1 MDIPNLKAAAKSPL
15 ARALFMID
23 GVTGVFLSQ
32 EFVTVN
38 KRADVPR
45 TEVKPA
51 AFETMMDFFAS
62 GRPVVEE
69 GQAERKDTAIE
80 EDDDEV
86 VIMIKEIIDTHIRP
100 SVAQDGG
107 DVEYVGF
114 EDGVVMVKMQGSCS
128 GCPSSGATLK
138 GGIERMLMHYVPE
151 VTNVVAVDDDD
162 LSRINMDAFRKVEQK
177 H

>member
-38 KRADVPR
+38 KRADVPW

-80 EDDDEV
+80 EDDDEG

-107 DVEYVGF
+107 D
-114 EDGVVMVKMQGSCS
+114 VMVKMQGSCS

-162 LSRINMDAFRKVEQK
+162 LSHINLDA
-177 H
+177 